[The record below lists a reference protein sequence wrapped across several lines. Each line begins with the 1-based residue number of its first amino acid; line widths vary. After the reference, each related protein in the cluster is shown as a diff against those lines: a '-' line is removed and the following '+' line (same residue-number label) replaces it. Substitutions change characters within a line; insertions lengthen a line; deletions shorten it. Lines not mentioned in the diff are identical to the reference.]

1 MGAVNLKQTQRQVNK
16 MVALVRLTKI
26 TKDDV
31 EKQPVVAP
39 SNGGAGNPGL
49 ESKKGAVGAGAIFIC
64 FQIALALSVIFCLFG
79 ISTITYWSQAA
90 AKGILLN
97 ADNVNILE
105 SKLCILDSDS
115 KTYRSNTDDFL
126 DNLNSNLFDVRM
138 DMRGIRSE
146 ASVADM
152 NLRRELYEKVSDIRE
167 ESVLKHKTTNALL
180 MLMAAS
186 VDKLRAEQGHV
197 EPTATEGFVA
207 EEETA
212 ELVDEEDVAEATTG
226 R

>member
-31 EKQPVVAP
+31 EKQPVVAS
-39 SNGGAGNPGL
+39 SNGGAGNPAL

-64 FQIALALSVIFCLFG
+64 FQIAMALGVIFCLFG

-90 AKGILLN
+90 AQGIILN
-97 ADNVNILE
+97 EANVDILE
-105 SKLCILDSDS
+105 SKLSVLESKLSILDSDS

-167 ESVLKHKTTNALL
+167 ESALKRKTTNDALL
-180 MLMAAS
+180 MLVAAS
-186 VDKLRAEQGHV
+186 VDKLRAEQGHI
-197 EPTATEGFVA
+197 E
-207 EEETA
+207 
-212 ELVDEEDVAEATTG
+212 
-226 R
+226 

>member
-1 MGAVNLKQTQRQVNK
+1 

-64 FQIALALSVIFCLFG
+64 FQIAMALGVIFCLFG

-90 AKGILLN
+90 AKGIILN

-105 SKLCILDSDS
+105 SKLSILDSKLSILDSQS

-126 DNLNSNLFDVRM
+126 DNLNSKLFDVRM
-138 DMRGIRSE
+138 DMRDIRGE

-152 NLRRELYEKVSDIRE
+152 NLRRLDNKSLSLNR
-167 ESVLKHKTTNALL
+167 
-180 MLMAAS
+180 
-186 VDKLRAEQGHV
+186 
-197 EPTATEGFVA
+197 
-207 EEETA
+207 
-212 ELVDEEDVAEATTG
+212 
-226 R
+226 